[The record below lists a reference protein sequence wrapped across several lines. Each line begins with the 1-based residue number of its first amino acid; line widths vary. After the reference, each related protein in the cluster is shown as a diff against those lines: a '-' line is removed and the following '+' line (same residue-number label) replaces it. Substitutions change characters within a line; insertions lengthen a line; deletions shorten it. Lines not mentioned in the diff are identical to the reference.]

1 MLYNKKLYFP
11 RALDLNQRVSCLDAI
26 RDYFGVKIGLYF
38 AWLGFY
44 TFMLILPSIVGRQ
57 TALIL

>member
-1 MLYNKKLYFP
+1 
-11 RALDLNQRVSCLDAI
+11 LDLNQRVSCLDAI